1 MELDTIDTIFL
12 VGYAIF
18 VIPMF
23 ISLFYEYDETLE
35 TIGDWMVML
44 THLLILPAILLDFE
58 RKWYVYVLIYSL
70 VTSVFYHLAKLEYIG
85 QLMMFSN
92 WDIAVQ
98 NVLMLST
105 FALLI
110 FDPVPIPDWVSLC
123 IAGSGIFI
131 ASLGEYEIGYLH
143 IYQLVGGIVM
153 IFLIIYLIYRFVKPT
168 PLRNNMYIAISSFLA
183 IIASITF
190 IVGGYIQKEKYS
202 MCHSIWHISAYIML
216 FFALKSINTTYTA
229 VPKLR
234 SSRFSNVDS

>member
-1 MELDTIDTIFL
+1 MQLDTIDIIFL

-23 ISLFYEYDETLE
+23 ISLFYEYGETLE

-44 THLLILPAILLDFE
+44 THLLILPPILLDFK

-70 VTSVFYHLAKLEYIG
+70 VTSVFYHLAKLGYIG

-92 WDIAVQ
+92 WDISVQ

-131 ASLGEYEIGYLH
+131 ASLGELQLGYLH
-143 IYQLVGGIVM
+143 IYQLIGAIVM
-153 IFLIIYLIYRFVKPT
+153 VFLIIYLIYRFVKPT

-190 IVGGYIQKEKYS
+190 IVGGYIGKEKYS
-202 MCHSIWHISAYIML
+202 MCHSIWHISAYNML
-216 FFALKSINTTYTA
+216 FFALKSINTDFKP
-229 VPKLR
+229 VPTRR
-234 SSRFSNVDS
+234 SSRFLNVSS